1 MNDVK
6 QKSFKIN
13 AVLNIIKQLCI
24 IIFPMIT
31 FPYVSRVLGV
41 EAYGKLNFST
51 SIMGYVTL
59 IAGLGVYSYA
69 VRNGSQLRDDKQKFE
84 KFACEVFSIN
94 MASTIAAYTIMILAL
109 IFWKSLNPYKTIMLI
124 LSINILLST
133 LGTDWVNTVYED
145 FLFITIR
152 YIVCQSIAVVLILT
166 FVKSTKDLELYALLS
181 NCGTISANI
190 LNIYH
195 IRKKLKLKIHFTL
208 KMNLKQHIKPIL
220 ILFGNTI
227 SSMIYLYAD
236 SSMLGVIQGD
246 IAVAY
251 YAVASKIYTM
261 IKQLL
266 NAVATV
272 ATPKFSH
279 DVVNEN
285 KQKLNI
291 EFNSLI
297 GTLLL
302 LLLPA
307 VAGLLCIGKE
317 IIILLS
323 GVEYVKSYTALAIL
337 SLSLICS
344 TIACIYVGVVML
356 ALGKDKKI
364 LLSTTISA
372 LVNIVLNF
380 ILIPKYSYNAAALT
394 TLISEFIMMILGIY
408 FTRNHLRLQI
418 KKQGVVAIAG
428 MLWVFAVCNV
438 VKHFVIE
445 NILILIFAI
454 GISMIGYGGIILI
467 SYRNNIRN
475 YKR

>member
-1 MNDVK
+1 MKGIK
-6 QKSFKIN
+6 QKSFTIN
-13 AVLNIIKQLCI
+13 AILNIIKQLCI

-31 FPYVSRVLGV
+31 FPYVSRILGV

-51 SIMGYVTL
+51 SMIGYVSL

-69 VRNGSQLRDDKQKFE
+69 VRNGSQLRDDKQRFE

-94 MASTIAAYTIMILAL
+94 IVSTVIAYVIMFSVLF
-109 IFWKSLNPYKTIMLI
+109 FWKTLNPYRTIMLI
-124 LSINILLST
+124 LSANILLST

-152 YIVCQSIAVVLILT
+152 YIVCQSIAVIMILT

-181 NCGTISANI
+181 NSGTICANI

-195 IRKKLKLKIHFTL
+195 IRKQLKLKIHFTF

-220 ILFGNTI
+220 ILFGNMI

-236 SSMLGVIQGD
+236 SSILGIIQGD

-251 YAVASKIYTM
+251 YTVASKIYTI

-272 ATPKFSH
+272 ATPRFSH
-279 DVVNEN
+279 DVVSADKEDLN
-285 KQKLNI
+285 KK
-291 EFNSLI
+291 FNNLLGI
-297 GTLLL
+297 LLL

-307 VAGLLCIGKE
+307 VAGLLCVGKE

-323 GVEYVKSYTALAIL
+323 GIEYVESYTALAIL

-344 TIACIYVGVVML
+344 TVACIYVGVVML

-364 LLSTTISA
+364 LFATTISA
-372 LVNIVLNF
+372 LINVFLNF
-380 ILIPKYSYNAAALT
+380 ILIPKYSYNAAAFT
-394 TLISEFIMMILGIY
+394 TLLSEFTMMVLGIY
-408 FTRNHLRLQI
+408 FTAHYLKLQI
-418 KKQGVVAIAG
+418 KKQSIVAIVE

-438 VKHFVIE
+438 VKHFISK
-445 NILILIFAI
+445 NLSILILSI
-454 GISMIGYGGIILI
+454 GISAIGYCVIGLVA
-467 SYRNNIRN
+467 
-475 YKR
+475 YKKNWLL